1 MLCCVLAGL
10 LAFAGVKGRRQ
21 SSGTDARHCDATA
34 GGGWLATMRSN
45 FRASAQRPG
54 RVAAFGAC
62 CGVLGFQVV
71 AVLCTWSG
79 GLVTRRPQLLLV
91 GTIVFTLLGTFFALG
106 GGAPK
111 GRRAWALFALSA
123 SAGSAL
129 VELAD
134 LHLLKIHTKEDVIA
148 TIALHG
154 LAVVGGLV
162 GGQLLLSG
170 GDREQFAPARLRSL
184 SSRG

>member
-1 MLCCVLAGL
+1 M
-10 LAFAGVKGRRQ
+10 Q
-21 SSGTDARHCDATA
+21 SK
-34 GGGWLATMRSN
+34 
-45 FRASAQRPG
+45 FRASAQRPA

-62 CGVLGFQVV
+62 CGILGFQVV
-71 AVLCTWSG
+71 AVGCTWAG
-79 GLVTRRPQLLLV
+79 ALHTRRPSLLFAGTLAFTVV
-91 GTIVFTLLGTFFALG
+91 GAAFALR

-129 VELAD
+129 IELAD
-134 LHLLKIHTKEDVIA
+134 LHLLRIHSGEDVIA

-162 GGQLLLSG
+162 GGQLLLAG
-170 GDREQFAPARLRSL
+170 GEREQFAPARLRGTAGAAAGAGAGA
-184 SSRG
+184 SRH